1 MPTFEGEAKRKFD
14 PVPEAD
20 YELTISDIREDE
32 VSSRSKNKGA
42 TMWHIKYDIGDTGK
56 KVFDNLVFVKNSFWK
71 ISNFWRA
78 LGREVPPGKQID
90 TGEPEDLI
98 GARIQAH
105 LGIRVYNGDPQN
117 EIMYFIEPTSGK
129 ALVPAGPTPPTEPDN
144 IPF

>member
-20 YELTISDIREDE
+20 YELTITDIREDE
-32 VSSRSKNKGA
+32 VGARSKNAGA
-42 TMWHIKYDIGDTGK
+42 PMWHVKYEIGETGK

-78 LGREVPPGKQID
+78 LGREIIPGKQID
-90 TGEPEDLI
+90 TGDPEDLI
-98 GARIQAH
+98 GARIKAH
-105 LGIRVYNGDPQN
+105 LGIREYNGDPQN
-117 EIMYFIEPTSGK
+117 EITYFIEPGPGGK
-129 ALVPAGPTPPTEPDN
+129 SLIVNPNPSTEPDN